1 MKKILFSS
9 CLLAACLTACNNED
23 VLNESPIQNITEETS
38 VVGADLVSHG
48 MKININGNEA
58 STRVTDEGNWQADD
72 QVGLAWYNFKNGGN
86 ITAVQDKND
95 WNAGSFGSDMKLYA
109 NHIFTVEN
117 VNGVDQFTTM
127 TDVYQ
132 GAYFIYFP
140 YERLGGVK
148 EKYVEFN
155 AAPQTGDFDFERY
168 NKAFRISTQ
177 DFISANEA
185 VGENNELE
193 KAFALK
199 MAVSPLKV
207 DVTPS
212 EEIKGNTY
220 FQGVKVTKLQI
231 SAGGNAATSLP
242 FITKAKLN
250 PNGLPKVVRDRF
262 GEIDYSASY
271 QAIFEAATNKS
282 FIEDGTKTTASTLI
296 TNVENDAYTLDEARS
311 VRAFVYPLNSLVAY
325 TSTQYPTATV
335 TVSKTQNGKTWIVGT
350 FAVNNINSKG
360 FAEKLRSYL
369 SDGSNAVSQ
378 APIQLNKILSN
389 GDNVGYLNLSGDAAA
404 NLELANFTPTLT
416 ITSVDQWNDMVALY
430 NALDELGAID
440 KLAAAYKKPTFT
452 WAGTEA
458 FNGEIQTP
466 ENVEVKLKTTKP
478 MVIEGE
484 VTWPK
489 NLITDGDESITVNG
503 TLHVGETEEVTI
515 NAELTNNG
523 IIYAGQFA
531 SIGTKNDDANNNTV
545 INSSRIYVT
554 YGAYVY
560 PKQGNEGEIAYIVD
574 NNDKSTINKIAKL
587 VKKGT
592 SSTQQNYANVNLL
605 VIQNTTLDLNAE
617 GDGTSGSDDRYETTT
632 GQTVMMPNLQD
643 VAIELNNGNIEKVLE
658 GNNTKVKSVKT
669 VGGENSIT
677 DVQINRGDI
686 TIAEQTTLAINS
698 VVTPVKATILG
709 ITDIVNKGTLNANT
723 NVETTNIDN
732 TFGTINVASNY
743 AITYKNTYK
752 QGGTVHGTV
761 NKQ

>member
-48 MKININGNEA
+48 MRININGNDV
-58 STRVTDEGNWQADD
+58 STRVTNDGEWFAND
-72 QVGLAWYNFKNGGN
+72 QVGLAWYNFKKKGN
-86 ITAVQDKND
+86 IYEEQSKTE
-95 WNAGSFGSDMKLYA
+95 WNANNFGSDNKLYA

-117 VNGVDQFTTM
+117 VNGVDEFTTM

-177 DFISANEA
+177 DFISADEA

-231 SAGGNAATSLP
+231 SAGGNAATTLP
-242 FITKAKLN
+242 FITKAQLN

-262 GEIDYSASY
+262 NEIDYSASY
-271 QAIFEAATNKS
+271 QAIFNAAASKA
-282 FIEDGTKTTASTLI
+282 FITDFTTASTLI

-325 TSTQYPTATV
+325 TSAQYPTATV

-369 SDGSNAVSQ
+369 SDGNNGVSR
-378 APIQLNKILSN
+378 AAIQLDKILSN

-489 NLITDGDESITVNG
+489 NLITDGDETITVNG
-503 TLHVGETEEVTI
+503 TLRVGETEEVTI
-515 NAELTNNG
+515 DANLTNKG

-643 VAIELNNGNIEKVLE
+643 VAIEVNNGNIEKVLE

>member
-48 MKININGNEA
+48 MRININGNDV
-58 STRVTDEGNWQADD
+58 STRVTNDGEWFSND
-72 QVGLAWYNFKNGGN
+72 QVGLAWYNFKKKGN
-86 ITAVQDKND
+86 IYEEQSKTEWDAN
-95 WNAGSFGSDMKLYA
+95 NFGSDNRLYA

-117 VNGVDQFTTM
+117 VNGVDEFTTM

-177 DFISANEA
+177 DFISADEA

-231 SAGGNAATSLP
+231 SAGGNAATTLP
-242 FITKAKLN
+242 FITKAQLN

-262 GEIDYSASY
+262 NEIDYSASY
-271 QAIFEAATNKS
+271 QAIFDAAASKA
-282 FIEDGTKTTASTLI
+282 FITDFTPASTLI

-325 TSTQYPTATV
+325 TATQYPTATV
-335 TVSKTQNGKTWIVGT
+335 TVSKTQNGKTWVVGT

-360 FAEKLRSYL
+360 FAEKLRSFL
-369 SDGSNAVSQ
+369 ADGTNGVSK
-378 APIQLNKILSN
+378 ATIQLDKILSN
-389 GDNVGYLNLSGDAAA
+389 GDNVGYLDLSGDAAA
-404 NLELANFTPTLT
+404 NLELANFKPTLT

-440 KLAAAYKKPTFT
+440 KLAASYKEPTFT
-452 WAGTEA
+452 WAGTET

-466 ENVEVKLKTTKP
+466 ENVVVKLKTTKP
-478 MVIEGE
+478 MFIDGE

-489 NLITDGDESITVNG
+489 NLITDGDEDITVNG
-503 TLHVGETEEVTI
+503 TLHVGETEEVII
-515 NAELTNNG
+515 NANLTNNG

-531 SIGTKNDDANNNTV
+531 SIGTKHGDTTDNTV
-545 INSSRIYVT
+545 TNKNRIYVT

-617 GDGTSGSDDRYETTT
+617 GDGTSGSDDRYESTT
-632 GQTVMMPNLQD
+632 GQKVTMPDLKD
-643 VAIELNNGNIEKVLE
+643 VAIELNNGNIEKVLV
-658 GNNTKVKSVKT
+658 GSNTKVKSAKT
-669 VGGENSIT
+669 VGGANSIT

-698 VVTPVKATILG
+698 VVTPVKNTISG
-709 ITDIVNKGTLNANT
+709 IQNIVNEGTLNANT
-723 NVETTNIDN
+723 NVKTTNINN
-732 TFGTINVASNY
+732 TTGTIKVASGY
-743 AITYKNTYK
+743 AITYSGNYL
-752 QGGTVHGTV
+752 QGGIVQGSV

>member
-1 MKKILFSS
+1 M
-9 CLLAACLTACNNED
+9 LAACLTACNNED

-48 MKININGNEA
+48 MRININGNDV
-58 STRVTDEGNWQADD
+58 STRVTNDGEWFAND
-72 QVGLAWYNFKNGGN
+72 QVGLAWYNFKKKGN
-86 ITAVQDKND
+86 IYEEQSKTE
-95 WNAGSFGSDMKLYA
+95 WNANNFGSDNKLYA

-117 VNGVDQFTTM
+117 VNGVDEFTTM

-177 DFISANEA
+177 DFISADEA

-231 SAGGNAATSLP
+231 SAGGNAATTLP
-242 FITKAKLN
+242 FITKAQLN

-262 GEIDYSASY
+262 NEIDYSASY
-271 QAIFEAATNKS
+271 QAIFNAAASKA
-282 FIEDGTKTTASTLI
+282 FITDFTTASTLI

-325 TSTQYPTATV
+325 TSAQYPTATV

-369 SDGSNAVSQ
+369 SDGNNGVSR
-378 APIQLNKILSN
+378 AAIQLDKILSN

-489 NLITDGDESITVNG
+489 NLITDGDETITVNG
-503 TLHVGETEEVTI
+503 TLRVGETEEVTI
-515 NAELTNNG
+515 DANLTNKG

-643 VAIELNNGNIEKVLE
+643 VAIEVNNGNIEKVLE